1 MERRWRIQ
9 QESEKEKGMK
19 EIKKAKQKKVPE
31 EALNKCCLIK
41 FFDRIERNSVNKLTL
56 RIKDP

>member
-1 MERRWRIQ
+1 MLHE
-9 QESEKEKGMK
+9 
-19 EIKKAKQKKVPE
+19 KAKQKKVPE

-56 RIKDP
+56 RIKDPQIQLKYREF